1 MKPHFV
7 IYDRHGLPYL
17 KRWWL
22 IPRNRWL
29 NVYLHKFE
37 SDDDDRALHD
47 HPWHSLSLCLSGGY
61 WEIVRHGISQAVMHR
76 RKPWRL
82 VYRRPETAHRIV
94 LHRNADGSA
103 RHAWT
108 LFLTGPKVREW
119 GFHFRSGW
127 RPWHEAVEPDNP
139 GKMRGGIE

>member
-1 MKPHFV
+1 MKPDFTV
-7 IYDRHGLPYL
+7 YNDNGAPSLQ
-17 KRWWL
+17 RWHL
-22 IPRNRWL
+22 IRTRWMRL
-29 NVYLHKFE
+29 YLHKHVG
-37 SDDDDRALHD
+37 DDRTVLHD
-47 HPWHSLSLCLSGGY
+47 HSWHSLSLCLRGGY
-61 WEIVRHGISQAVMHR
+61 WEIVRHGISQAVMHK

-108 LFLTGPKVREW
+108 LFITGPKRREW

-127 RPWHEAVEPDNP
+127 LPWHAAVEPDNP
-139 GKMRGGIE
+139 GKMREGIE